1 MAGRVR
7 SSREHREHREHG
19 GAHFLRDRSVA
30 VELVR
35 HAGLRPG
42 DLVLDLGA
50 GGGAIT
56 APLAATGARV
66 LAVELNQRFARRLE
80 QRFERTSVR
89 VIRGDLRTMPLPHRP
104 YRVVASIPFAVT
116 TRLLRRLLDD
126 PRGPLLGAD
135 LLVELGVAR
144 RLTAPVPR
152 DLATAWWAARFDLR
166 LRRKV
171 PAACFTPPPK
181 VDAAHLQVRPRTL
194 ATDPAGQRLLREM
207 LRDAFAYPSQ
217 PLRAVAATSFAGT
230 GLSHRRL
237 GRVLATAGLDPGAA
251 AASPT
256 GVQWHDLTL
265 ELLATSR
272 ATNPTSN
279 PTSNPPRAMR
289 RNGVRSG
296 AVELGDGRQRRRAG
310 G

>member
-1 MAGRVR
+1 VAGRVR
-7 SSREHREHREHG
+7 SAREHREHG
-19 GAHFLRDRSVA
+19 GAHFLRDRLVA
-30 VELVR
+30 AELVR

-66 LAVELNQRFARRLE
+66 LAVELNQRFASRLE
-80 QRFERTSVR
+80 RRFERTGVR
-89 VIRGDLRTMPLPHRP
+89 VIHGDLRTMPLPHRP

-135 LLVELGVAR
+135 LLVEWGVAR

-166 LRRKV
+166 LRRRV
-171 PAACFTPPPK
+171 PAACFSPPPK
-181 VDAAHLQVRPRTL
+181 VDAAHLQVRPRAL
-194 ATDPAGQRLLREM
+194 ASDPAGQRLLRGM
-207 LRDAFAYPSQ
+207 LRDAFAHPSQ

-256 GVQWHDLTL
+256 GAQWHDLTL
-265 ELLATSR
+265 ELLAAGR
-272 ATNPTSN
+272 ATSPASN
-279 PTSNPPRAMR
+279 PARVAR

-296 AVELGDGRQRRRAG
+296 AVQLGDGRQRGRAG